1 MQDREF
7 ILIAVPKKEK
17 PNEYTR
23 VKQAC
28 CERAD
33 LCVAYQFEVPA
44 LKIGTLDSLMALVD
58 ELARVDTIVEGTLR
72 RLVSLRFSL
81 VLPGLTDLEPL
92 TVTDSVG
99 LDSYCIKFRWFEA
112 KYPSRTPLPSLVSI
126 IQSAV
131 AKVDEA
137 CRVRQQE
144 WNSTAQAIAAL
155 VRKKSG
161 SLRDKELN
169 DSVVPKNMRIDS
181 EYLQTL
187 LVVVPLQQTK
197 PFLATYESFAQFI
210 VPRSAL
216 EITRD
221 SEDVLYRVV
230 MFRRATDDFRQKCRD
245 ARYIVRDYQP
255 EDPAANGALLDTQA
269 KQQVIQ
275 LRKSM
280 RANFADVFI
289 AWIHLKTIRAFVEA
303 VLRFGPPASYEMM
316 LLAPHKSEI
325 KKLRTVLA
333 TLFAG
338 LGGQMLEKEEND
350 ENADAAYGGNATFY
364 PYVSIDLD
372 LDLGTSTGGLA

>member
-7 ILIAVPKKEK
+7 ILIAVPKKANA
-17 PNEYTR
+17 NEYQR

-81 VLPGLTDLEPL
+81 TLPGSSDLEPL
-92 TVTDSVG
+92 TVSDSVG

-112 KYPSRTPLPSLVSI
+112 KYPSRTPLPSLVAI
-126 IQSAV
+126 IQSSV
-131 AKVDEA
+131 GKVDDS
-137 CRVRQQE
+137 CRGRQQE
-144 WNSTAQAIAAL
+144 WNSTAQAMAAI

-169 DSVVPKNMRIDS
+169 ESVVPRAMRIDS

-187 LVVVPLQQTK
+187 LVVVPLPQVK
-197 PFLATYESFAQFI
+197 PFLASYEQFAQFI
-210 VPRSAL
+210 VPRSAA

-221 SEDVLYRVV
+221 AEDALFRVV
-230 MFRRATDDFRQKCRD
+230 MFRRAADDFRQKCRD
-245 ARYIVRDYQP
+245 ARYIVREYQD
-255 EDPAANGALLDTQA
+255 EDPAANSAALDVQA
-269 KQQVIQ
+269 KQQVTQ
-275 LRKSM
+275 LRKWV

-338 LGGQMLEKEEND
+338 LGGQMMEKDDND
-350 ENADAAYGGNATFY
+350 ENADALGGNATFY

-372 LDLGTSTGGLA
+372 LDLGTSTGGIA